1 MDVNNLDLF
10 NLKEIISS
18 MPIIQALNNLYNASR
33 RAGLTADEHDLL
45 KKCAEQILAEIQPK
59 EAKDDKVVEFAD
71 KVP

>member
-1 MDVNNLDLF
+1 
-10 NLKEIISS
+10 

-59 EAKDDKVVEFAD
+59 EPKDDKVVEFSD
-71 KVP
+71 KVS

>member
-18 MPIIQALNNLYNASR
+18 MPNIQALNNLYNASR

-45 KKCAEQILAEIQPK
+45 KKCAEQILAEIQPPVT
-59 EAKDDKVVEFAD
+59 KDDKVVEFAD